1 MAGIQHDDLFPVALS
16 EAHAREA
23 AYSADE
29 KKHDHALAQVTS
41 PQGVLDPNDPHYGD
55 EFPTEEERETLQRV
69 PDHIPW
75 ATYLIAYVEL
85 AERFSYYGC
94 TVVFTNF
101 IQQPL
106 PPNSRTGAGGTD
118 GQSGALGMGQRAS
131 TGLTTFNSFW
141 VYVMPLFGAYL
152 ADKYWGRFKT
162 ICVAV
167 AVALIGHILLVVC
180 AVPTVISN
188 SHASLG
194 VFIVAIL
201 IMGAGTGAFKSNI
214 SPLVA
219 EQYRKSKMFIRTT
232 PKGHRVIVDP
242 TLTAS
247 RVYMVSTIESYQA
260 DDSTSTSS
268 STSVLSLVRSAWFTP
283 RSMSASG

>member
-1 MAGIQHDDLFPVALS
+1 MAGLQHDDIVPVALS
-16 EAHAREA
+16 EASAREA
-23 AYSADE
+23 TYSQDE
-29 KKHDHALAQVTS
+29 KKHDLAIAQVS
-41 PQGVLDPNDPHYGD
+41 SAQGVLDQDDPHFGD
-55 EFPTEEERETLQRV
+55 EFPTEEDRHSLQRI
-69 PDHIPW
+69 PDRIPW
-75 ATYLIAYVEL
+75 PTYLIAYVEL

-106 PPNSRTGAGGTD
+106 PPNSRSGAGGTN

-131 TGLTTFNSFW
+131 TGLTTFNTFW
-141 VYVMPLFGAYL
+141 VYVTPLFGAYI
-152 ADKYWGRFKT
+152 ADKYWGRYKT

-167 AVALIGHILLVVC
+167 AVALFGHILLVIS
-180 AVPTVISN
+180 AVPSVLSN
-188 SHASLG
+188 SNGALAC
-194 VFIVAIL
+194 FIIAVL

-232 PKGHRVIVDP
+232 KTGERVIVDP

-247 RVYMVSTIESYQA
+247 RVYMVSTKGQNQLIH
-260 DDSTSTSS
+260 
-268 STSVLSLVRSAWFTP
+268 
-283 RSMSASG
+283 